1 MKRQQSDTKNYA
13 MAKSA
18 KIVQNTKEAKNISEL
33 PAEMLLKIFGYL
45 PDRDLDSLDQVSSKF
60 QLFTQKIRIEREKRN
75 CDYFGEFNCRIE
87 KVPKEYA
94 LRYHWHHLCYDGEDA
109 YEEIEH
115 ELDSMDLTSQG
126 LFKLCYI
133 LKFFPP
139 YFGMNF

>member
-1 MKRQQSDTKNYA
+1 MNMSDLPT
-13 MAKSA
+13 
-18 KIVQNTKEAKNISEL
+18 EL
-33 PAEMLLKIFGYL
+33 IFKIFGYL
-45 PDRDLDSLDQVSSKF
+45 EDPDLHSLDQVSKKF
-60 QLFTQKIRIEREKRN
+60 QPFTKKIRIEDEKRG
-75 CDYFGEFNCRIE
+75 CPFFGVYNCRFE
-87 KVPKEYA
+87 KVTEINENTSIS
-94 LRYHWHHLCYDGEDA
+94 CYINDLHRFCDEGEDA